1 MFGFG
6 ELERSKLLSRVVP
19 ILASWTIL
27 FLLGNATG
35 WWQPNLSTNLRFGLE
50 LVVPSVL
57 AIIYFHLAGLWWRTR
72 RADDREGIHADYF
85 IGWMMLL
92 VYAYSVYHLFFVRGL
107 DLNQRA
113 IIYAVLVYVV
123 LSVPFFRDLWTT
135 WKAKHRL

>member
-1 MFGFG
+1 MLGFG

-19 ILASWTIL
+19 ILASWAVL

-72 RADDREGIHADYF
+72 RADDKEGIHADYA
-85 IGWMMLL
+85 IGWVLFL
-92 VYAYSVYHLFFVRGL
+92 IYVYSVYHLVFVRGVNI
-107 DLNQRA
+107 NQRE
-113 IIYAVLVYVV
+113 IIYALLVFAI
-123 LSVPFFRDLWTT
+123 LTIPFFRDLWTT
-135 WKAKHRL
+135 WKARRRL